1 MKLEHL
7 ILALTS
13 MAHAACSTV
22 HINAPQPNLQSING
36 GQSSC
41 VIDCQ
46 TTQTATQ
53 SIGDGDVQGATV
65 TNQRSTS
72 RAIGAPN
79 QGVSQ

>member
-1 MKLEHL
+1 M
-7 ILALTS
+7 IRVTVLTLFV
-13 MAHAACSTV
+13 AGCSTV
-22 HINAPQPNLQSING
+22 NINSPQPNLQSING

-65 TNQRSTS
+65 TNSKSQS
-72 RAIGAPN
+72 RAIGTPT
-79 QGVSQ
+79 QGASQ

>member
-1 MKLEHL
+1 MKQLL
-7 ILALTS
+7 LPLVVAG
-13 MAHAACSTV
+13 CSTV
-22 HINAPQPNLQSING
+22 NINAPQPNLQSING

-65 TNQRSTS
+65 SNQRHHERTV
-72 RAIGAPN
+72 
-79 QGVSQ
+79 GVQ

>member
-1 MKLEHL
+1 MMKQLL
-7 ILALTS
+7 LPLVVAG
-13 MAHAACSTV
+13 CSTV
-22 HINAPQPNLQSING
+22 NINAPQPNLQSVNG

-65 TNQRSTS
+65 TNSKSQS
-72 RAIGAPN
+72 RAIGTPT